1 MCVND
6 SVTAAPVNEPRCQP
20 SVVST
25 PATITNRR
33 GDVDKSLK
41 CVSEC
46 WRRYVV
52 YRATRCDTECG
63 DDVTGQRTARLRRCN
78 NTDLLKTSGPWR
90 CESAARN
97 ESLHDA
103 GRRRLREHR
112 CSVDFYCLRPARV
125 VVYVNWHRHP
135 RIRTRS
141 RRIVL
146 TT

>member
-1 MCVND
+1 MICRAAATTRATVAAYPRHMCVND

-52 YRATRCDTECG
+52 YRATRCDTVRHG
-63 DDVTGQRTARLRRCN
+63 M
-78 NTDLLKTSGPWR
+78 W
-90 CESAARN
+90 
-97 ESLHDA
+97 
-103 GRRRLREHR
+103 GRRH
-112 CSVDFYCLRPARV
+112 RPA
-125 VVYVNWHRHP
+125 NCSP
-135 RIRTRS
+135 AS
-141 RRIVL
+141 L
-146 TT
+146 